1 MSFDWGPDGSKAE
14 DCFFGIVA
22 LDQVFDI
29 SVFMFKSASSPGVH
43 IRLHRGG
50 DAREKPFHF
59 PGDKISNDDQYL
71 YRYMVMSTKSAI
83 KTKRW

>member
-29 SVFMFKSASSPGVH
+29 SVFEFKRASSPGLH

-59 PGDKISNDDQYL
+59 PGDKYIQKN
-71 YRYMVMSTKSAI
+71 
-83 KTKRW
+83 